1 MSYLKIGN
9 VGWTIED
16 TGFGNRIQF
25 WEIAYELNKFNNFNF
40 EILVESDKW
49 LETKFIDFPNTKS
62 SKKLFDKYIDIPSID
77 ATKPWLLKL
86 NKNKNYWVE
95 EEWPPY
101 NGSADCNEY
110 DFYGTW
116 LHLLKLK
123 DENLKSKIQNLVE
136 DRIGIHVRHWPIIQD
151 DPTMDLIPRFDYES
165 KMKHLRQVLDNHPND
180 KFFMSSD
187 VTYDKP
193 AEGPLLPNFRKDG
206 HWLSEIYKDYDIV
219 DYRDIID
226 ADDFLPNE
234 FLETKNIGWIQS
246 FDDEGRALKVSERP
260 LYFYEDME
268 DKLQPIE
275 KLYEFK
281 ILRDVVDLFG
291 LIYSRE
297 FISAEK
303 TGPDST
309 WSDFVYIYREKCQE

>member
-1 MSYLKIGN
+1 MSYLKIGDC
-9 VGWTIED
+9 GWSITD

-25 WEIAYELNKFNNFNF
+25 WEIAYELNRFNDFNF
-40 EILVESDKW
+40 EILIESDKW

-62 SKKLFDKYIDIPSID
+62 SKELFNKKTGLSEID
-77 ATKPWLLKL
+77 ATKPWLNKL
-86 NKNKNYWVE
+86 NTDESWWIKQ
-95 EEWPPY
+95 EWPPY
-101 NGSADCNEY
+101 NFGN

-123 DENLKSKIQNLVE
+123 DINLENKIKDLVG
-136 DRIGIHVRHWPIIQD
+136 DRLGIHVRHWPTVVLD
-151 DPTMDLIPRFDYES
+151 TRRDLIPRFDYEN
-165 KMKHLRQVLDNHPND
+165 KMYHLRKVLDSYPNE

-187 VTYDKP
+187 VTYDEP
-193 AEGPLLPNFRKDG
+193 ATGPLLPDYRKEL
-206 HWLSEIYKDYDIV
+206 HWLSEIYNDYDII

-226 ADDFLPNE
+226 LDELLPNDFIE
-234 FLETKNIGWIQS
+234 EVFMKWIKS
-246 FDDEGRALKVSERP
+246 YDDEGRVLNRKP
-260 LYFYEDME
+260 LYFYEEME
-268 DKLQPIE
+268 NKLEPLD
-275 KLYEFK
+275 KLYETK

-309 WSDFVYIYREKCQE
+309 WSDFVYIYRKKCQE

>member
-25 WEIAYELNKFNNFNF
+25 WEIAYELNRYNNFDF
-40 EILVESDKW
+40 KILVESDKW

-62 SKKLFDKYIDIPSID
+62 SKELFDKYIDIPSID
-77 ATKPWLLKL
+77 ATKPWLSKL
-86 NKNKNYWVE
+86 DKNTNYWVE

-101 NGSADCNEY
+101 NFGG

-123 DENLKSKIQNLVE
+123 DKNLESKIKKLVG
-136 DRIGIHVRHWPIIQD
+136 DRIGIHVRHWPTIDD
-151 DPTMDLIPRFDYES
+151 DPRMDLIPRFDYES
-165 KMKHLRQVLDNHPND
+165 KMKHLRKVLDNHNGD
-180 KFFMSSD
+180 KFFISSD

-193 AEGPLLPNFRKDG
+193 ATGPLLPNYRKDG
-206 HWLSEIYKDYDIV
+206 HWLSEIYKDYDII
-219 DYRDIID
+219 DYRNIID
-226 ADDFLPNE
+226 LDDFLPNE
-234 FLETKNIGWIQS
+234 FIETKNIGWIKS
-246 FDDEGRALKVSERP
+246 FDDEGRTLKVSERP

-268 DKLQPIE
+268 DKLKPIE
-275 KLYEFK
+275 KLYELK

-291 LIYSRE
+291 LIYSSE
-297 FISAEK
+297 FISAEN

-309 WSDFVYIYREKCQE
+309 WSDFVYEYREKCQE